1 MPSVMSNDDVLR
13 LAHERHV
20 SFILLQFTDILGV
33 AKAVTIPIDQLE
45 KALNRELMFDGS
57 SIHGFVRIEESD
69 MYLWPDPDTFAILP
83 WLGNGDGA
91 VARLI
96 CDVADPEGNPFEGDP
111 RFVLKK
117 VCAQAAAEGYTFM
130 TGPEAEFFLFLRNP
144 DGTPSTATH
153 DQASYFDLA
162 PIDAGELARR
172 EMVVALQSMG
182 FEVERSSHEVA
193 PGQHEID
200 FRYAEAVTTADRLM
214 TFKLVVKSIAHRHGL
229 HATFMPKP
237 IYGVNGSGMHVHQS
251 LFRGDKNAFY
261 DPSAPYQLSRTA
273 MHFLAGLLA
282 HARAITAVCN
292 PTVNSYKRLVPGY
305 EAPVYIAWS
314 QRNRSPLVR
323 VPAKRGQSTRF
334 ELRSPD
340 PAANPYLAMAVMLAA
355 GIDGIKRG
363 LVPPDPVDRNI
374 FEMTPRERAEARI
387 DSLPGSLEEALDAL
401 AEDEVIKAALGEH
414 VFTHF
419 MEAKRIEWDVYRK
432 QVHPWELEQYI
443 SVL

>member
-1 MPSVMSNDDVLR
+1 MPSIMTNDDVLR

-20 SFILLQFTDILGV
+20 SFVLLQFTDILGV
-33 AKAVTIPIDQLE
+33 SKAVTIPIDQLE

-69 MYLWPDPDTFAILP
+69 MYLWPDPDTFAVLP

-111 RFVLKK
+111 RWVLKQ
-117 VCAQAAAEGYTFM
+117 VCAQAAKDGYTFM

-144 DGTPSTATH
+144 DGTPSTVTH

-251 LFRGDKNAFY
+251 LFQGDKNAFY

-282 HARAITAVCN
+282 HARAFTAVCN

-355 GIDGIKRG
+355 GMDGIKRG

-374 FEMTPRERAEARI
+374 FEMSPRERAEARI